1 MKSTSP
7 TTTKKTA
14 MAPDSAAAQRGSPAS
29 PDPLATKRF
38 SAGKGSTLSWPSACR
53 VRGATRIEP
62 RADESVAAAS
72 PT

>member
-7 TTTKKTA
+7 ITTKKIAIT
-14 MAPDSAAAQRGSPAS
+14 PEGTAAQRGSPAVPNPFATNWFS
-29 PDPLATKRF
+29 P
-38 SAGKGSTLSWPSACR
+38 GKGKTLSWPSACR

-62 RADESVAAAS
+62 SAEEIAAAAS